1 MPHLPRQLMA
11 VALLMGVSGCVPVPA
26 GQYWP
31 IDHQPTRP
39 WPASAHCPTPTQAAS
54 ERRTLLALMNAAR
67 AKAGLAAL
75 TLDPAITAVAQPYA
89 CENAA
94 RMSISHVGSDGSDLP
109 ERFRRGGLKAS
120 LEAENTG
127 LFGADAQYAFKW
139 WMNSPHHRANIL
151 RPQVTRVGI
160 GVAAAGRH
168 TAWVVDF
175 LAPR

>member
-1 MPHLPRQLMA
+1 MIRLPRQLMA
-11 VALLMGVSGCVPVPA
+11 FALLMGISGCVPVPV

-39 WPASAHCPTPTQAAS
+39 WPASARCPTPAQAVSQRNA
-54 ERRTLLALMNAAR
+54 LLSLMNAAR
-67 AKAGLAAL
+67 TQAGLAAL
-75 TLDPAITAVAQPYA
+75 TLDPAITSVAQSYA

-94 RMSISHVGSDGSDLP
+94 RQSISHVGSDGSDLT

-127 LFGADAQYAFKW
+127 LFRGEAQHAFDW
-139 WMNSPHHRANIL
+139 WMGSPHHRDNIL

-160 GVAAAGRH
+160 GVAAADST

>member
-1 MPHLPRQLMA
+1 MTRLPPQFK
-11 VALLMGVSGCVPVPA
+11 ALALVTGLAGCVPVPV

-39 WPASAHCPTPTQAAS
+39 WPATAGCSTPPGADSSRNA
-54 ERRTLLALMNAAR
+54 LLSLMNAAR
-67 AKAGLAAL
+67 TQAGLGGL
-75 TLDPAITAVAQPYA
+75 TLDPAITAVSQRYA

-94 RMSISHVGSDGSDLP
+94 RRSISHVGSDGSDIT
-109 ERFRRGGLKAS
+109 ERFRRGGLRAS

-127 LFGADAQYAFKW
+127 LFRGGAQHAFDW
-139 WMNSPHHRANIL
+139 WMGSPHHRDNIL
-151 RPQVTRVGI
+151 RAQITKVGI
-160 GVAAAGRH
+160 GLAAAGGE